1 MSEIMKKR
9 SITKEDSNVKAIL
22 YAKLQQYQEQNLPIE
37 ILTDYIGKGLVQ
49 IEDEIV
55 QLKNYKSLIDDKIKG
70 LQEQIKNVKIQSAEF
85 LRENGIDKL
94 DGVEFSSITITAK
107 KDGYEEKQEVK
118 TFHTDL
124 TEDEIN
130 DFLVTQNLGHYTKE
144 NVTKIVLDTPEMVKV
159 NKKRQK
165 NDNLAKF

>member
-1 MSEIMKKR
+1 MNEIVKKR
-9 SITKEDSNVKAIL
+9 SITKEDVNVKAIL
-22 YAKLQQYQEQNLPIE
+22 YKKLEHYKEQNLPIE
-37 ILTDYIGKGLVQ
+37 ILTDYIGKGLGQ

-70 LQEQIKNVKIQSAEF
+70 LQEQIKTVKIESAEF

-94 DGVEFSSITITAK
+94 DGVEFSSITIAAK

-124 TEDEIN
+124 TKDEIN
-130 DFLVTQNLGHYTKE
+130 DFLVTQNLGYYTKE
-144 NVTKIVLDTPEMVKV
+144 SITKIVLDIPEMVRV
-159 NKKRQK
+159 NKKR
-165 NDNLAKF
+165 